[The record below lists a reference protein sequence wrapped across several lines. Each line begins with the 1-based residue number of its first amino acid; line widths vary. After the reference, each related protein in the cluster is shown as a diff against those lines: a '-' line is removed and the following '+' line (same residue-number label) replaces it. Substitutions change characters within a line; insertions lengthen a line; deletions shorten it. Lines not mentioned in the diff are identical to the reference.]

1 MLTKEQK
8 KDQVKLAED
17 LIKKSKT
24 LVFADFT
31 GVDTGSVRKLKLDVK
46 KATSAGSGQAG
57 AVFKVVKK
65 TLLSIALKN
74 SGLNYDPLQFNSQ
87 VGTFFIPEDL
97 NSVATTIYK
106 FAKDLAKSK
115 KEFKV
120 LGAFDVAGKLAVT
133 VEEFTTVAKLPSR
146 EVLLA
151 MVMGAITGPLRAFMY
166 VLNEMS
172 KKQVEQKT

>member
-8 KDQVKLAED
+8 KDQVKLAEG

-46 KATSAGSGQAG
+46 KATATAGQAG

-74 SGLNYDPLQFNSQ
+74 SGLDYDPLQFNSQ

-97 NSVATTIYK
+97 SSVATTIYK
-106 FAKDLAKSK
+106 FAKDLAKNK

>member
-31 GVDTGSVRKLKLDVK
+31 GVDTASVRRLKLDVK
-46 KATSAGSGQAG
+46 KAG
-57 AVFKVVKK
+57 AIFKVVKK
-65 TLLSIALKN
+65 TLLGIALKN
-74 SGLNYDPLQFNSQ
+74 SGLDYDPLQFNSQ

-97 NSVATTIYK
+97 NSVAATIYK
-106 FAKDLAKSK
+106 FAKDLARSK